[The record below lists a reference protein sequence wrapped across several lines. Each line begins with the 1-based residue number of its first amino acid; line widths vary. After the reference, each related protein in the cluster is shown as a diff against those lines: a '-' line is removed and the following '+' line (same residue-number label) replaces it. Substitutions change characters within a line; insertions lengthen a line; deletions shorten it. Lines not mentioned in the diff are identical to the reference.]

1 MVERQML
8 KGRVSGASRAR
19 LKVLANKKRKW
30 NKKSVKLTERSQY
43 IIENKGLTPKNEAKT
58 NPL

>member
-43 IIENKGLTPKNEAKT
+43 IIENKGLTPKKEAKT